1 MIIVILEI
9 DDVKRNIIHLT
20 FKNESLSKTFHL
32 PASRTGMSL
41 EIFDGNYFEFNKP
54 VSFLGPQVKRPP
66 YSEKELITLKPE
78 ETIITDRFRLDDFYD
93 LSSTELP
100 FQVRY
105 KASTTLFPPEQI
117 MLASPWVNFM

>member
-20 FKNESLSKTFHL
+20 FKNESLFKTFHL

-54 VSFLGPQVKRPP
+54 ASFIGPQIKRPP
-66 YSEKELITLKPE
+66 YLGEELITLKPE
-78 ETIITDRFRLDDFYD
+78 ENIVTDRFRLDDFYD
-93 LSSTELP
+93 LSPTLP
-100 FQVRY
+100 FQARY
-105 KASTTLFPPEQI
+105 KAPTTLFPPEQI
-117 MLASPWVNFM
+117 MLASPWVNFA